1 MNILGDLTPGEDE
14 DLMAFERAMLLK
26 KEMLLSNRNKSM
38 DDFIIK
44 PK

>member
-1 MNILGDLTPGEDE
+1 MLGELTPGEDE
-14 DLMAFERAMLLK
+14 DLLSFERALLLK